1 MVKKDNNGS
10 NWLKRQYLK
19 TLIKGYAKKR
29 VCSKKLMRNIR
40 LTLYNHRF

>member
-1 MVKKDNNGS
+1 MVKKDNTGS
-10 NWLKRQYLK
+10 NWLKREYLK

-29 VCSKKLMRNIR
+29 VSKKRMKNIR